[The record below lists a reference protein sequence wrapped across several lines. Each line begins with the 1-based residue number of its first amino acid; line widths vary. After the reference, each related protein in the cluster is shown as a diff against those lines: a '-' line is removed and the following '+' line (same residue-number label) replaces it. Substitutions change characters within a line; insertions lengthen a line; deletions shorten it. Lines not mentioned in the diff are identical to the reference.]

1 MKLSSL
7 RRIRYAMPNADL
19 EYDEAMR
26 YESLQGISK
35 EQWRGMVATGHPVL
49 ATAAVLSNLGNTTG
63 ATQADAE
70 ESYGELE
77 ADKRSR
83 VEQQINNGTIELPIV
98 LKDGDTLDLLSGN
111 TRLTALVKAGITPKV
126 LVVDITD
133 KDNNE
138 TR

>member
-1 MKLSSL
+1 MQLSSL
-7 RRIRYAMPNADL
+7 RRIRYTMPNADL

-26 YESLQGISK
+26 YESLQGLSK
-35 EQWRGMVATGHPVL
+35 DEWRALVASGRQVL
-49 ATAAVLSNLGNTTG
+49 ATAAFLARVGNTTG
-63 ATQADAE
+63 ATTAEAE
-70 ESYGELE
+70 ENYGELE

-83 VEQQINNGTIELPIV
+83 VEQQINTGTIELPIV

-126 LVVDITD
+126 LVIDITA

-138 TR
+138 AL